1 MIGRLTWALLALCSV
16 MLVSPASPVGAQQFN
31 PAAEGRRLSHLHAHC
46 LDLRVRRQSD
56 VSLVAASPL
65 R

>member
-16 MLVSPASPVGAQQFN
+16 MLVSPASPVGAQQ
-31 PAAEGRRLSHLHAHC
+31 PQRAGQREMPRTEWGHP
-46 LDLRVRRQSD
+46 DLQGNWTSD